1 MKILFDV
8 GVPRRLRHQ
17 LLPHEVLRAQ
27 EAGLAPLANGELLR
41 AAEKEFD
48 VLLTTD
54 TNLNY
59 QQNLPGCDIAV
70 IVLRAFRTSEKLLLP
85 LMPKVMA
92 ALESIKPGE
101 CVYLYSDEVLERKD
115 QRKGKPK
122 N

>member
-8 GVPRRLRHQ
+8 GVPKRLRPH
-17 LLPHEVLRAQ
+17 LAPHEVLRAQ

-59 QQNLPGCDIAV
+59 QQNLPGFDIAV
-70 IVLRAFRTSEKLLLP
+70 IVLRAFRASEKLLLP
-85 LMPKVMA
+85 LMPKVLA
-92 ALESIKPGE
+92 ALESIRPGE
-101 CVYLYSDEVLERKD
+101 CVYLYADDALERKD
-115 QRKGKPK
+115 ERKGKPK